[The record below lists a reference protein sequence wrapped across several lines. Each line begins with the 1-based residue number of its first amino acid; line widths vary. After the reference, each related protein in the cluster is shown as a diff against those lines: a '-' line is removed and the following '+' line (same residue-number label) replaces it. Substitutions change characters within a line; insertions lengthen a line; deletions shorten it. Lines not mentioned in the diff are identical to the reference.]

1 MHKRIK
7 LTLFISLAALLVLS
21 ACSGDSATQDWKV
34 FTIEQEPGF
43 NIQFRLPPRWLVDFA
58 PTIGKP
64 GQWDIVLIP
73 PKCTP
78 DQEMEYQQNCV
89 TLFAHIKG
97 PSTFSKEAFLDLT
110 SGDISLSPDGSQTAK
125 LIGRDSFRVNRLKV
139 EEFNHLLTTS
149 LGDVEM
155 STYFFET
162 DSAYFTFIT
171 NLPYG
176 APESEI
182 NQNFDL
188 LLRSVEKTK

>member
-1 MHKRIK
+1 MHKQIK
-7 LTLFISLAALLVLS
+7 LALLLSLLTLLVLS
-21 ACSGDSATQDWKV
+21 ACAGDSATQDWKV

-43 NIQFRLPPRWLVDFA
+43 NIQFSLPPRWLVDYA
-58 PTIGKP
+58 PTRDKP
-64 GQWDIVLIP
+64 GQWDVTLVP
-73 PKCTP
+73 PKCSP
-78 DQEMEYQQNCV
+78 DQEVEYQQNCV
-89 TLFAHIKG
+89 TLIAHIKG
-97 PSTFSKEAFLDLT
+97 PSTFNKEAFLDLT

-125 LIGRDSFRVNRLKV
+125 LIGQDSFRVNRLKV
-139 EEFNHLLTTS
+139 EAFNHLITTT

-188 LLRSVEKTK
+188 LLRSIKKTN